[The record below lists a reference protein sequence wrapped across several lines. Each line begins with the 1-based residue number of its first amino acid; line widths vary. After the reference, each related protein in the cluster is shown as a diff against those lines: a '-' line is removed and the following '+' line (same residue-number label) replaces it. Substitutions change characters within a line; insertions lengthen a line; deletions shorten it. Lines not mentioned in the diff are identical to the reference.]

1 MKHFILAV
9 AVALTGCGSLDNKP
23 AVTATEYESCNIYYT
38 TTKPPAANV
47 TVVRTKKKAK
57 KGAKHD

>member
-23 AVTATEYESCNIYYT
+23 ATVVHEYESCKIFYV
-38 TTKPPAANV
+38 TTKPP
-47 TVVRTKKKAK
+47 VRAKKKLK
-57 KGAKHD
+57 KEEDK